1 MAVFL
6 EHLDETIQTLT
17 HLLSA
22 MVLDD
27 ERHLELWM
35 LLELEELPGMEVGDE
50 MAVLLQRATHHPVV

>member
-6 EHLDETIQTLT
+6 QHLDETIQTLT
-17 HLLSA
+17 HLLST

-35 LLELEELPGMEVGDE
+35 LLELKELPGMEVSNE
-50 MAVLLQRATHHPVV
+50 MAVRLQRAAHHPVV

>member
-6 EHLDETIQTLT
+6 QHLDETVQTLT

-50 MAVLLQRATHHPVV
+50 MVVLLQRATHHPVV

>member
-6 EHLDETIQTLT
+6 QHLDETIQTLT

-50 MAVLLQRATHHPVV
+50 MAVFFQRATHHPVV